1 MERQVAADLHVAFAH
16 LWKCANALR
25 HMQKWTAIFFG
36 VLVLGAVALITAPN
50 FRRDAPKTS
59 ASSDAGASDAAT
71 TDITDAGVPLEDGEA
86 PGNPTDN
93 PDPTQQSD
101 AGGTLLITG
110 EAAPALPADAP
121 KSVVF
126 GVVLVTYRGAQGLP
140 GAPRLPATVRSK
152 EAALELAKQLAELA
166 KTDFKEAVGKG
177 DKPGSMENA
186 GRIPRGVLEPAP
198 EYVLFSLAKGGVSEP
213 VDTPRGYWI
222 VQRVE

>member
-1 MERQVAADLHVAFAH
+1 MH
-16 LWKCANALR
+16 
-25 HMQKWTAIFFG
+25 KWTALLFAA
-36 VLVLGAVALITAPN
+36 LVIGAGAWVMKENIRRESPKAPVQ
-50 FRRDAPKTS
+50 
-59 ASSDAGASDAAT
+59 SDAGASDADV
-71 TDITDAGVPLEDGEA
+71 TDVGDAGAQLGDGEA
-86 PGNPTDN
+86 PSEPTGD
-93 PDPTQQSD
+93 PTDPTQPAVD
-101 AGGTLLITG
+101 AGGTLLLSG

-126 GVVLVTYRGAQGLP
+126 GVVLVYYRGAQGQP
-140 GAPRLPATVRSK
+140 GAPRVPPTARSR

-166 KTDFKEAVGKG
+166 KTDFKAAVGKG

-222 VQRVE
+222 LTRIE

>member
-1 MERQVAADLHVAFAH
+1 MH
-16 LWKCANALR
+16 
-25 HMQKWTAIFFG
+25 KWTALLFA
-36 VLVLGAVALITAPN
+36 VLVIGAGTLVTWSNL
-50 FRRDAPKTS
+50 RRDAPKTL
-59 ASSDAGASDAAT
+59 AASDAGAPDGGVG
-71 TDITDAGVPLEDGEA
+71 DPTDAEAPSSEDGGTPEPSGEPE
-86 PGNPTDN
+86 PG
-93 PDPTQQSD
+93 QQAD
-101 AGGTLLITG
+101 AGGTLLLSG

-121 KSVVF
+121 KSVIF

-140 GAPRLPATVRSK
+140 GGPRLPATVRSR

-166 KTDFKEAVGKG
+166 KTDFKAAVGKG

-198 EYVLFSLAKGGVSEP
+198 EYVLFSLPKGGVSEP